1 MGLSDKERCLNLPG
15 RGGGELSLQPGRT
28 VEVALTYCDVSC
40 ISLKPSNLTPGVP

>member
-28 VEVALTYCDVSC
+28 VELALTYCDVSD
-40 ISLKPSNLTPGVP
+40 NHAYH